1 MEKAKVSH
9 EIATKVAEWWADKVC
24 GDVKFDNG
32 DPSLSGLFAAGLAS
46 SMVEE
51 VTAEQRQKF
60 IDAIVSRIEGE
71 EELYLCVDY
80 GPCKILIEAANE
92 SGVSGNNF
100 PWKTSTIMQRNYGE
114 YGFKIYGR
122 HGYRAE
128 PELIAESEVCAQN

>member
-60 IDAIVSRIEGE
+60 IDAIVSRIEGK

-80 GPCKILIEAANE
+80 SPCKILVEAANE
-92 SGVSGNNF
+92 SGISKNNF
-100 PWKTSTIMQRNYGE
+100 PWKTSTVMQRNYE
-114 YGFKIYGR
+114 DYGFKIYCR